1 MGDLRK
7 NPAMALFDLGKFR
20 DLAFGREPLPD
31 HPMSDEAEARKLLA
45 LLPEDDPDTA
55 LADLTHWAAT
65 MNATES
71 FSPARR
77 AQVLMQLDAA
87 ARPLWRAQSARY
99 LRPEGKLSEGR
110 DGDPGLLRALNDC
123 AAEIANGYAIALD
136 AAAEESAWMKK
147 NRPLV
152 VQRNLRWLNR
162 RLAISHMLQ
171 LSAVG
176 AVWERLH
183 RLHAIAEEGRYART
197 ALPVPGNEARTS
209 SARSEYAHA
218 LLLELAAPDG
228 LRGRE
233 VELAFRIAQ
242 RVATAVQVEPAATP
256 EATFAVVPMGDER
269 PTQVRRLGSGAMPG
283 LLYINTANTLPRLR
297 AALERDLGRDPAEE
311 DTQFGNEYTLRE
323 RNAVLQRLL
332 EHWGPNPPQRRLKR
346 VAMATP
352 VRLVAGFDAV
362 LGVVPALEK
371 SEVPDAGASRRE
383 LQLKLDATSK
393 SIRRSQ
399 VKAARHSPARL
410 VDASAGGLGIA
421 VRRGDARWANL
432 GALVAVLIEPGTDWV
447 LAVLRRVYSV
457 EDELRLGL
465 QLLSAKPRLV
475 MLRADPH
482 AGASN
487 AWEEATMFEDSFK
500 EHFRSAILLEPQPTP
515 LAAADFL
522 LAPRTA
528 TRGSQFDLQ
537 LARGAQRLRITRLHV
552 DSEHFQRAAFEPLNK

>member
-1 MGDLRK
+1 
-7 NPAMALFDLGKFR
+7 MALFDLGKFR

-31 HPMSDEAEARKLLA
+31 HPMSDAAEAQKLLA

-71 FSPARR
+71 FTPARR
-77 AQVLMQLDAA
+77 AQVLMELDQA
-87 ARPLWRAQSARY
+87 ARPLWRAQAARY

-136 AAAEESAWMKK
+136 AESEDVAWMKK
-147 NRPLV
+147 NRTLV
-152 VQRNLRWLNR
+152 TLRNMRWLNR

-171 LSAVG
+171 ISAAS

-183 RLHAIAEEGRYART
+183 RLHALAEEAKIAR
-197 ALPVPGNEARTS
+197 AVIPVFEGDHKTTSAIRT
-209 SARSEYAHA
+209 EYAHA
-218 LLLELAAPDG
+218 LLLELAAPDS

-233 VELAFRIAQ
+233 VELAFRIAR
-242 RVATAVQVEPAATP
+242 RVAATVQIEAAASP
-256 EATFAVVPMGDER
+256 EATFVVVPMGDER
-269 PTQVRRLGSGAMPG
+269 PMPIRRLGKGSMPG
-283 LLYINTANTLPRLR
+283 LLYITTANTLPRLR
-297 AALERDLGRDPAEE
+297 AALERDLGSDPGEE
-311 DTQFGNEYTLRE
+311 DTQFGREYTLRE
-323 RNAVLQRLL
+323 RNAMLNRLL

-352 VRLVAGFDAV
+352 VRLLAGFEAV
-362 LGVVPALEK
+362 LGVVPSLEK
-371 SEVPDAGASRRE
+371 SRVPDADVSRRE

-393 SIRRSQ
+393 SIKRSQ
-399 VKAARHSPARL
+399 VKAARQSPARL

-421 VRRGDARWANL
+421 VRRADAPWASL
-432 GALVAVLIEPGTDWV
+432 GALIAVLIEPGEDWI

-465 QLLSAKPRLV
+465 QLLAAKPRFV
-475 MLRADPH
+475 TLRADPDGGS
-482 AGASN
+482 AAV
-487 AWEEATMFEDSFK
+487 WEEATMYESNFK
-500 EHFRSAILLEPQPTP
+500 ERFRSAILLEPQPTP

-522 LAPRTA
+522 LPPKTA
-528 TRGSQFDLQ
+528 TRGTQFDLQ
-537 LARGAQRLRITRLHV
+537 LARGMQRLRITRLQV

>member
-1 MGDLRK
+1 
-7 NPAMALFDLGKFR
+7 MALFDLGKFR
-20 DLAFGREPLPD
+20 DLAFGRETLPD
-31 HPMSDEAEARKLLA
+31 HPMSDVAEAKKLLA

-71 FSPARR
+71 FTPGRR
-77 AQVLMQLDAA
+77 AQVLMELDTA

-99 LRPEGKLSEGR
+99 LRPGGKLSEGR

-136 AAAEESAWMKK
+136 AAAEDSAWMKK

-152 VQRNLRWLNR
+152 ALRNLRWLNR

-171 LSAVG
+171 LSA
-176 AVWERLH
+176 AAAIWERLH
-183 RLHAIAEEGRYART
+183 RLHAIAEEAKYARS
-197 ALPVPGNEARTS
+197 ALPVPGNESQS
-209 SARSEYAHA
+209 SSVRAEYAHA

-242 RVATAVQVEPAATP
+242 RVAAAVQIESTPSP
-256 EATFAVVPMGDER
+256 EATFAIVPMGDER
-269 PTQVRRLGSGAMPG
+269 PQQVRRLGRGAMPG

-297 AALERDLGRDPAEE
+297 AALERDSGRDPAEE

-323 RNAVLQRLL
+323 RDAILDRLL

-352 VRLVAGFDAV
+352 VRMMAGFDAV

-371 SEVPDAGASRRE
+371 SRVPDADVSRRE

-393 SIRRSQ
+393 SIKATQ
-399 VKAARHSPARL
+399 VKAARQSPARL

-421 VRRGDARWANL
+421 VRRADAPWANL
-432 GALVAVLIEPGTDWV
+432 GTLVAVLIEPGKDWI

-465 QLLSAKPRLV
+465 QLLAAKPRLV
-475 MLRADPH
+475 TLRADPH
-482 AGASN
+482 AGSSN
-487 AWEEATMFEDSFK
+487 AWEEATMFEDNFK

-522 LAPRTA
+522 LAPKTA

-537 LARGAQRLRITRLHV
+537 LARGAQRLAITRLHV
-552 DSEHFQRAAFEPLNK
+552 DNEHFQRAAFEPLNK

>member
-1 MGDLRK
+1 
-7 NPAMALFDLGKFR
+7 MALFDLGRFR

-31 HPMSDEAEARKLLA
+31 HPMADEAEARKLLA

-65 MNATES
+65 MNATET

-77 AQVLMQLDAA
+77 AQVLMELDTA

-99 LRPEGKLSEGR
+99 LRPGGRLSEGR

-136 AAAEESAWMKK
+136 AAAEDSAWMKK

-152 VQRNLRWLNR
+152 AQRNLRWLNR
-162 RLAISHMLQ
+162 RLAIAHMLQ
-171 LSAVG
+171 LSAT
-176 AVWERLH
+176 AAIWERLH
-183 RLHAIAEEGRYART
+183 RLHGIAEEGKYARS
-197 ALPVPGNEARTS
+197 ALPVPGNESRTS
-209 SARSEYAHA
+209 SVRAEYAHA

-242 RVATAVQVEPAATP
+242 RVAPAVQLEAARTP

-269 PTQVRRLGSGAMPG
+269 PVQVRRLGGGAMPG

-297 AALERDLGRDPAEE
+297 AALERDRDRDPGEE
-311 DTQFGNEYTLRE
+311 DTQFGREYTLRE
-323 RNAVLQRLL
+323 RDAILNRLL

-352 VRLVAGFDAV
+352 VRLMAGFEAV
-362 LGVVPALEK
+362 LGVVPPLEK
-371 SEVPDAGASRRE
+371 GPVPDAGASRRE

-393 SIRRSQ
+393 SIQRAQ
-399 VKAARHSPARL
+399 VKAARQSPARL

-421 VRRGDARWANL
+421 VRRADAPWASL
-432 GALVAVLIEPGTDWV
+432 GALVAVLIEPGTDWI

-465 QLLSAKPRLV
+465 QLVAAKPRLIT
-475 MLRADPH
+475 LKADPH
-482 AGASN
+482 AGSSN
-487 AWEEATMFEDSFK
+487 AWEEATMYEDSFK
-500 EHFRSAILLEPQPTP
+500 EHFRPAILLEPQPTP
-515 LAAADFL
+515 LAAADLL
-522 LAPRTA
+522 LAPKTA

-537 LARGAQRLRITRLHV
+537 LARGTQRLRVTRLHA
-552 DSEHFQRAAFEPLNK
+552 DSEHFQRAAFEPLSK

>member
-1 MGDLRK
+1 
-7 NPAMALFDLGKFR
+7 MALFDLGKFR

-31 HPMSDEAEARKLLA
+31 HPMSDVAEARKLLA

-71 FSPARR
+71 FTPGRR
-77 AQVLMQLDAA
+77 AQVLMELDTA

-99 LRPEGKLSEGR
+99 LRPGGKLSEGR

-136 AAAEESAWMKK
+136 AAAEDSAWMKK

-152 VQRNLRWLNR
+152 ALRNLRWLNR

-171 LSAVG
+171 LA
-176 AVWERLH
+176 AAAAIWERLH
-183 RLHAIAEEGRYART
+183 RLHAIAEEAKYART
-197 ALPVPGNEARTS
+197 ALPVPGNEAKS
-209 SARSEYAHA
+209 SSVRAEYAHA

-242 RVATAVQVEPAATP
+242 RVASAVQLEAAPSP

-269 PTQVRRLGSGAMPG
+269 PLQVRRLGKGAMPG

-297 AALERDLGRDPAEE
+297 AALERDMGRDPAEE

-323 RNAVLQRLL
+323 RDAILNRLL

-352 VRLVAGFDAV
+352 VRMMAGFEAV
-362 LGVVPALEK
+362 LGVVPPLEK
-371 SEVPDAGASRRE
+371 SRVPDADVSRRE

-393 SIRRSQ
+393 SIKATQ
-399 VKAARHSPARL
+399 VKAARQSPARL

-421 VRRGDARWANL
+421 VRRADAPWANL
-432 GALVAVLIEPGTDWV
+432 GTLVAVLIEPGKDWI

-457 EDELRLGL
+457 DDELRLGL
-465 QLLSAKPRLV
+465 QLLAAKPRLIV
-475 MLRADPH
+475 LRADPH
-482 AGASN
+482 AGSSN
-487 AWEEATMFEDSFK
+487 AWEEATMFEDNFK

-515 LAAADFL
+515 LAAADLL
-522 LAPRTA
+522 LAPKTA

-537 LARGAQRLRITRLHV
+537 LARGAQRLAITRLHV
-552 DSEHFQRAAFEPLNK
+552 DNEHFQRAAFEPLKK

>member
-1 MGDLRK
+1 
-7 NPAMALFDLGKFR
+7 MALFDLGKFR

-31 HPMSDEAEARKLLA
+31 HPMSDVAEAKKLLA

-71 FSPARR
+71 FTPGRR
-77 AQVLMQLDAA
+77 AQVLMELDTA

-99 LRPEGKLSEGR
+99 LRPGGKLSEGR

-136 AAAEESAWMKK
+136 AAAEDSAWMKK

-152 VQRNLRWLNR
+152 ALRNLRWLNR

-171 LSAVG
+171 LA
-176 AVWERLH
+176 AAAAIWERLH
-183 RLHAIAEEGRYART
+183 RLHAIAEEAKYART
-197 ALPVPGNEARTS
+197 ALPVPGNETKS
-209 SARSEYAHA
+209 SSVRAEYAHA

-242 RVATAVQVEPAATP
+242 RVAATVQIEASASP

-269 PTQVRRLGSGAMPG
+269 PLQVRRLGKGAMPG

-297 AALERDLGRDPAEE
+297 AALERDRGRDPAEE

-323 RNAVLQRLL
+323 RDAILNRLL

-352 VRLVAGFDAV
+352 VRMMAGFEAV
-362 LGVVPALEK
+362 LGVVPPLEK
-371 SEVPDAGASRRE
+371 SRVPDADVSRRE

-393 SIRRSQ
+393 SIKATQ
-399 VKAARHSPARL
+399 VKAARQSPARL

-421 VRRGDARWANL
+421 VRRADAPWANL
-432 GALVAVLIEPGTDWV
+432 GTLVAVLIEPGKDWI

-457 EDELRLGL
+457 DDELRLGL
-465 QLLSAKPRLV
+465 QLLAAKPRLIV
-475 MLRADPH
+475 LRADPH
-482 AGASN
+482 AGSSN

-515 LAAADFL
+515 LAAADLL
-522 LAPRTA
+522 LAPKTA

-537 LARGAQRLRITRLHV
+537 LARGAQRLAITRLHV
-552 DSEHFQRAAFEPLNK
+552 DNEHFQRAAFEPLKK

>member
-1 MGDLRK
+1 
-7 NPAMALFDLGKFR
+7 MALFDLGKFR
-20 DLAFGREPLPD
+20 DLAFGRETLPD
-31 HPMSDEAEARKLLA
+31 HPMSDVAEAKKLLA

-71 FSPARR
+71 FTPARR
-77 AQVLMQLDAA
+77 AQVLVELDTA

-99 LRPEGKLSEGR
+99 LRPDGKLSEGR

-136 AAAEESAWMKK
+136 AAAEDSAWMKK

-152 VQRNLRWLNR
+152 IQRNMRWLNR
-162 RLAISHMLQ
+162 RLAILHMLQ
-171 LSAVG
+171 LSTAG

-183 RLHAIAEEGRYART
+183 RLHAIAEAGKFART
-197 ALPVPGNEARTS
+197 ALPVPGNEARAS
-209 SARSEYAHA
+209 SVRAEYAHA

-233 VELAFRIAQ
+233 VELVFRIAQ
-242 RVATAVQVEPAATP
+242 RVSAAVQIEAAASP
-256 EATFAVVPMGDER
+256 EATFAVVPMGDEH
-269 PTQVRRLGSGAMPG
+269 PLQVRRLGKGAMPG

-297 AALERDLGRDPAEE
+297 AALERDADRDPAEE

-323 RNAVLQRLL
+323 RNAILNRLL
-332 EHWGPNPPQRRLKR
+332 EHWGPNPPQRRMKR

-352 VRLVAGFDAV
+352 VRLMAGFDAV
-362 LGVVPALEK
+362 LGVVPPLEK
-371 SEVPDAGASRRE
+371 DRVPDADVSRRE

-393 SIRRSQ
+393 SIRRTQ
-399 VKAARHSPARL
+399 VKAARQSPARL

-421 VRRGDARWANL
+421 VRRADAPWANL
-432 GALVAVLIEPGTDWV
+432 GTLVAVLIEPGKDWI

-465 QLLSAKPRLV
+465 QLLAAKPRLIV
-475 MLRADPH
+475 LRADPR
-482 AGASN
+482 AGSSN

-500 EHFRSAILLEPQPTP
+500 EHFRNAILLEPQPTP
-515 LAAADFL
+515 LAAADLL
-522 LAPRTA
+522 LAPKTA
-528 TRGSQFDLQ
+528 ASGDQFELQ
-537 LARGAQRLRITRLHV
+537 LARGTQRLRITRLHV
-552 DSEHFQRAAFEPLNK
+552 DGEHFQRAAFEPANK